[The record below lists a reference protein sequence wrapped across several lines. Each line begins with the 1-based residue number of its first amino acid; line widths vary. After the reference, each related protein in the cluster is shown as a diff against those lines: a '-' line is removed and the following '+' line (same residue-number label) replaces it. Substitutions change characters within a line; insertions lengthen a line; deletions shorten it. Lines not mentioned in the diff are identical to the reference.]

1 MGEIRVAFDALA
13 GAESQ
18 VSAESSFVNIP
29 FLDLKAQ
36 FGEIR
41 DEVLDAVTRVLE
53 SQHFILG
60 PEVDAL
66 EREVAECAGVEFSI
80 GCASASDA
88 LLLAQMA
95 IGIEP

>member
-1 MGEIRVAFDALA
+1 MPFDALA
-13 GAESQ
+13 LAEST
-18 VSAESSFVNIP
+18 VSAERSFVDVP

-41 DEVLDAVTRVLE
+41 DELLEAVTRVLE

-66 EREVAECAGVEFSI
+66 EREVADKSKA
-80 GCASASDA
+80 
-88 LLLAQMA
+88 
-95 IGIEP
+95 